1 MKEFF
6 ADKVRS
12 EEGAETVEIII
23 GIVVFV
29 VFGIAVFGMI
39 TNVAGNKMQDISRCL
54 GDSNNIITKAESRD
68 ASNTCQ
74 DDGEGGGRYG
84 AGKTAGDNANYNSS
98 GE

>member
-39 TNVAGNKMQDISRCL
+39 TNVAGNKMADVSNCL
-54 GDSNNIITKAESRD
+54 RDSTSILEKSSNAQENNCDKNKDKIPVAK
-68 ASNTCQ
+68 
-74 DDGEGGGRYG
+74 
-84 AGKTAGDNANYNSS
+84 YNK
-98 GE
+98 

>member
-39 TNVAGNKMQDISRCL
+39 TSVAGNKMQAVSRCL
-54 GDSNNIITKAESRD
+54 GDSANILD
-68 ASNTCQ
+68 ASANATKNNHGCKQ
-74 DDGEGGGRYG
+74 SH
-84 AGKTAGDNANYNSS
+84 AGKDAGKDATYN
-98 GE
+98 GKY

>member
-39 TNVAGNKMQDISRCL
+39 TSVAGNKMQDVSKCL
-54 GDSNNIITKAESRD
+54 GDSSNILESSADATKNNHGCK
-68 ASNTCQ
+68 Q
-74 DDGEGGGRYG
+74 YH
-84 AGKTAGDNANYNSS
+84 AGKDAGTAAKYNGKYGS
-98 GE
+98 

>member
-39 TNVAGNKMQDISRCL
+39 TNVAGNKMQDVSKCL
-54 GDSNNIITKAESRD
+54 GDSQNIITKTGSNNAQQ
-68 ASNTCQ
+68 NTCK
-74 DDGEGGGRYG
+74 DGKYQ
-84 AGKTAGDNANYNSS
+84 AGQKAGNTANYNGQS
-98 GE
+98 

>member
-39 TNVAGNKMQDISRCL
+39 TNVAGHKMQDVSKCL
-54 GDSNNIITKAESRD
+54 GDSSNIVTKSENINASKNNCAD
-68 ASNTCQ
+68 
-74 DDGEGGGRYG
+74 Y
-84 AGKTAGDNANYNSS
+84 TAGQKAATDAEYNGKYKSQ
-98 GE
+98 GK

>member
-39 TNVAGNKMQDISRCL
+39 TNVAGNKMQDVSKCL
-54 GDSNNIITKAESRD
+54 GDSQNIIINKSSSD
-68 ASNTCQ
+68 ARNNTCK
-74 DDGEGGGRYG
+74 GKKYE
-84 AGKTAGDNANYNSS
+84 AGKDAGTAATYNDPRS
-98 GE
+98 